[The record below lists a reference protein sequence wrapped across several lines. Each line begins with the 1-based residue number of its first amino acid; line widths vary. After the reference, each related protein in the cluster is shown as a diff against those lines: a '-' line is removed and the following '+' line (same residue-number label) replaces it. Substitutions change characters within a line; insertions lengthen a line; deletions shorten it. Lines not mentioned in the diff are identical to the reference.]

1 MAITKIIGAIHPPSS
16 GGKYRVLK
24 NTIDYILDP
33 AKTEQ
38 GRFVGSV
45 GCFTDNAFQA
55 MIETQKRY
63 GGEKNS
69 FGVHER
75 LGYHYIISFSP
86 EEKVPP
92 ELAWKVMEEFSERLF
107 GNQYEGVYAIHTDKK
122 HMHGHLCFNSV
133 NMMTGR
139 KYRYNDGDWAKEIQP
154 LADEI
159 CEKYGLHTLK
169 MDTGKTVDEYE
180 KEQKEKKKQAY
191 YRRARNREGA
201 ARKKRGYHK
210 DASDRYSWNDHLR
223 LLIDDIVLYCGSM
236 DEFYRQLKEKGF
248 AVKAGRSQKHGD
260 YIGLKAPGMEISRRT
275 YQLGAEYTL
284 ESLKKRIEM
293 ANKPLP
299 AYALPEQ
306 TILIIPIRHFAHI
319 KIQKKL
325 SPEMKRYFSR
335 LYRIGVKP
343 RNARLTYQDI
353 KAARK
358 KAEKAQLELELVLKY
373 HIGTEQGAGLAVS
386 ECQKEYMAARDSLR
400 QIQEK
405 HRDYDMLLRRYHWYL
420 KVRKQAEAGVR
431 DAKLQDKFD
440 AAEASFR
447 KYGFTEAELQSYE
460 KEKKAELKEAS
471 RKCTEALERLEA
483 AEGIAEG
490 YAGRKMEEDSWQMEM
505 EEARFFE
512 SIMDHGME
520 EEPSKRAERE
530 RI

>member
-16 GGKYRVLK
+16 GGKYKVLK
-24 NTIDYILDP
+24 NTIDYILDS
-33 AKTEQ
+33 AKTER

-45 GCFTDNAFQA
+45 GCFTDNALQA

-75 LGYHYIISFSP
+75 LGYHYTISFSP
-86 EEKVPP
+86 EEKVSP
-92 ELAWKVMEEFSERLF
+92 ELAWKVMGEFSERLL
-107 GNQYEGVYAIHTDKK
+107 GKQYEGVYAVHTDKE

-154 LADEI
+154 LTDEI
-159 CEKYGLHTLK
+159 CKKYGLHTLE

-201 ARKKRGYHK
+201 ARKKKGYHK

-223 LLIDDIVLYCGSM
+223 LLLDDIVLHCRSM
-236 DEFYRQLKEKGF
+236 EEFYQQLKAKGF

-260 YIGLKAPGMEISRRT
+260 YIGLRAPGMEISRRT
-275 YQLGAEYTL
+275 YQLGAEYAL

-299 AYALPEQ
+299 AYELPEQ
-306 TILIIPIRHFAHI
+306 AILIIPIRHFMYI
-319 KIQKKL
+319 RKQRKL

-358 KAEKAQLELELVLKY
+358 RAEKAQIGLELVLNY
-373 HIGTEQGAGLAVS
+373 HIGTEQGARLAVL
-386 ECQKEYMAARDSLR
+386 ECQKECMAAKESL
-400 QIQEK
+400 QQVQEK
-405 HRDYDMLLRRYHWYL
+405 HKDYDMLLHRYHWYL
-420 KVRKQAEAGVR
+420 KVRKQEEEGNG
-431 DAKLQDKFD
+431 DAKLQDKLA
-440 AAEASFR
+440 AAEASFL
-447 KYGFTEAELQSYE
+447 KYGFTEEEIQSYE

-471 RKCTEALERLEA
+471 RKYTEALERLEA
-483 AEGIAEG
+483 AEDIAEEYEG
-490 YAGRKMEEDSWQMEM
+490 QKIEEDSERMET
-505 EEARFFE
+505 EEALFYD
-512 SIMDHGME
+512 SIMDYGMGK
-520 EEPSKRAERE
+520 EEPKRAERE
-530 RI
+530 RV

>member
-16 GGKYRVLK
+16 GGKYKVLK
-24 NTIDYILDP
+24 NTIDYILDT
-33 AKTEQ
+33 AKTER
-38 GRFVGSV
+38 GRFVGSI
-45 GCFTDNAFQA
+45 GCFTDNALQA

-75 LGYHYIISFSP
+75 LGYHYTISFSP

-92 ELAWKVMEEFSERLF
+92 ELAWKVMGEFSERLL
-107 GNQYEGVYAIHTDKK
+107 GKQYEGVYAVHTDKE

-133 NMMTGR
+133 NMRTGR

-154 LADEI
+154 LTDEI
-159 CEKYGLHTLK
+159 CKKYGLHTLE

-191 YRRARNREGA
+191 YRRARSKEEA

-210 DASDRYSWNDHLR
+210 DATDRYSWNEHLR
-223 LLIDDIVLYCGSM
+223 LLLDDIVLHCQSM
-236 DEFYRQLKEKGF
+236 EEFYRQLKEKGF
-248 AVKAGRSQKHGD
+248 AVKSGRSQKHGD
-260 YIGLKAPGMEISRRT
+260 YIGLKAPGMGISRRT

-299 AYALPEQ
+299 EYALPEQ
-306 TILIIPIRHFAHI
+306 TMLIIPIRHFVYI
-319 KIQKKL
+319 KRQRKL

-335 LYRIGVKP
+335 LYRIGVRP

-358 KAEKAQLELELVLKY
+358 RAEKAQTELEIVLKY
-373 HIGTEQGAGLAVS
+373 HIGTEQEAGLAVS
-386 ECQKEYMAARDSLR
+386 ECQKEYMAAKESM
-400 QIQEK
+400 QQVQEK

-420 KVRKQAEAGVR
+420 KVRRQAEAG
-431 DAKLQDKFD
+431 DGDMLLQDKFA

-447 KYGFTEAELQSYE
+447 KYGFTEEEIQSYE
-460 KEKKAELKEAS
+460 KEKKAELKAAS

-490 YAGRKMEEDSWQMEM
+490 CADWKKEEDFGQMEM
-505 EEARFFE
+505 EEELFYD
-512 SIMDHGME
+512 SIMNYGIGKE
-520 EEPSKRAERE
+520 ASKRAERE